1 MSIKACLLKDRKRG
15 RQTLKRYFLLLLL
28 ITLILTACSSK
39 LSQTEAPEISIKV
52 GNKEVGYAV
61 GLNKWNGAVYD
72 REDTFYTI
80 MKEGS
85 DIEVPYAHLG
95 ETIEIVFKGAAPD
108 KYELRDY
115 ILREDGFVKYT
126 EKEVVKIPIE
136 LVNGKA
142 SFELDMN
149 WAALLSSNSKDYE
162 PGGVLRGFRL
172 ICSWGEN
179 ECEYGFVIRT
189 DAMK

>member
-1 MSIKACLLKDRKRG
+1 M
-15 RQTLKRYFLLLLL
+15 KRYFIFLL
-28 ITLILTACSSK
+28 IMLTFTATACSNNIA
-39 LSQTEAPEISIKV
+39 QTEPPEISVKI
-52 GNKEVGYAV
+52 GNKEVGYVA

-72 REDTFYTI
+72 REDTFRTI

-85 DIEVPYAHLG
+85 GIEVPYAHLG
-95 ETIEIVFKGAAPD
+95 ETIEIVFKGAVPD
-108 KYELRDY
+108 KYELRDH
-115 ILREDGFVKYT
+115 ILREDGSVKYT

-142 SFELDMN
+142 SFELGKH
-149 WAALLSSNSKDYE
+149 WAVFLSSNIKDYE
-162 PGGVLRGFRL
+162 PGNVFRGFRL

-189 DAMK
+189 DADYQVK